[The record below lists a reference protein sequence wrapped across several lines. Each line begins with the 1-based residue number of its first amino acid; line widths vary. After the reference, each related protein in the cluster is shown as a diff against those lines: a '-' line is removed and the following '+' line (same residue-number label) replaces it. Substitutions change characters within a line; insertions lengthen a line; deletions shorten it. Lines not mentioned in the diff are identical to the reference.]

1 MHEYLA
7 MLLALLRYNV
17 TLTLLAVAI
26 ALPVSCA
33 CAFARLSRVGWV
45 ALSMRIYVNTLR
57 SMPLVMVMFWIYM
70 IVPMISGRAL
80 SAYLAALIALTCFEV
95 AYFTEIVRAGVQS
108 ISSNQFAAAVAT
120 GLSRFQAARYVVIPQ
135 ALRRM
140 LPALLTQSLI
150 AFQDST
156 ISSIIGV
163 PEMLQEATIINA
175 REQSPVYYYALLAL
189 TFLVICYGTSIAV
202 RRLETR
208 LRVDAQR
215 GKSWQT

>member
-1 MHEYLA
+1 MQEYLS
-7 MLLALLRYNV
+7 MLSALVRYNV
-17 TLTLLAVAI
+17 TLTLLAVAL
-26 ALPVSCA
+26 ALPIACA
-33 CAFARLSRVGWV
+33 GAFARLSRIGWI
-45 ALSMRIYVNTLR
+45 ALSMRVYVNTLR

-70 IVPMISGRAL
+70 IVPMISGRSL
-80 SAYLAALIALTCFEV
+80 SAYWSALIALTCFEV

-108 ISSNQFAAAVAT
+108 IPSNQYAAAVAT
-120 GLSRFQAARYVVIPQ
+120 GLSRFQAARYVIIPQ

-175 REQSPVYYYALLAL
+175 REQAPVYYYALLAL
-189 TFLVICYGTSIAV
+189 TFLVLCYGTSRLV
-202 RRLETR
+202 RHLEQR
-208 LRVDAQR
+208 LRVDVR
-215 GKSWQT
+215 PGKP

>member
-1 MHEYLA
+1 MHEYLT
-7 MLLALLRYNV
+7 MLSALLRYNV

-26 ALPVSCA
+26 ALPISCA
-33 CAFARLSRVGWV
+33 CAFARLSSIGWI
-45 ALSMRIYVNTLR
+45 ALSIRVYVNTLR

-70 IVPMISGRAL
+70 IVPMISGHAL
-80 SAYLAALIALTCFEV
+80 SAYWSALIALTCFEV

-108 ISSNQFAAAVAT
+108 ISSSQFDAAVAT
-120 GLSRFQAARYVVIPQ
+120 GLSRFQAARHVIVPQ

-140 LPALLTQSLI
+140 TPALLTQSLI

-175 REQSPVYYYALLAL
+175 REQAPVYYYALLAL
-189 TFLVICYGTSIAV
+189 TFLVICYATSLGV
-202 RRLETR
+202 RHLESR
-208 LRVDAQR
+208 LRVDVRPAAP
-215 GKSWQT
+215 

>member
-1 MHEYLA
+1 MQEYLS
-7 MLLALLRYNV
+7 MLSALLRYNV

-26 ALPVSCA
+26 ALPISCA
-33 CAFARLSRVGWV
+33 CAFARLSSVAWI
-45 ALSMRIYVNTLR
+45 ALSMRVYVNTLR

-70 IVPMISGRAL
+70 VVPMISGRSL
-80 SAYLAALIALTCFEV
+80 SAYWSALIALTCFEV

-108 ISSNQFAAAVAT
+108 ISSNQFAAAIAT
-120 GLSRFQAARYVVIPQ
+120 GLSRFQAARHVIIPQ

-163 PEMLQEATIINA
+163 PEMLQEATVINA
-175 REQSPVYYYALLAL
+175 REQAPVYFYVLLAL
-189 TFLVICYGTSIAV
+189 TFLVICYGTSLIV
-202 RRLETR
+202 RRLESR
-208 LRVDAQR
+208 LHVDIR
-215 GKSWQT
+215 PGPS